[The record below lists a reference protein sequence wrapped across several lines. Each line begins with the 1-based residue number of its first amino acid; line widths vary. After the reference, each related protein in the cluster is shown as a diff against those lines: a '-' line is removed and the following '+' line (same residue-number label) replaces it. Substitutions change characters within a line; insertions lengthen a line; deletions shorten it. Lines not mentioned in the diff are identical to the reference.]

1 MQCHVD
7 EAIAAVAR
15 SLDIA
20 VVFDVTLRNAPR
32 AVTRL
37 SPLRAPSHVACL
49 ASPHCMTKGG

>member
-15 SLDIA
+15 RLDIA

-37 SPLRAPSHVACL
+37 SPMRTPSHVVCL
-49 ASPHCMTKGG
+49 ASPHCTTKGG